1 MKVLHITLG
10 LGNGGAEGALF
21 RLVKFDKL
29 NEHVI
34 ISIMGDGIY
43 GEQLRA
49 LGNEVFSLDVPQGKF
64 KLGCIFTIY
73 KLIRKISPDVV
84 QTWLYHADLLGGVL
98 ARMAGIKAVVW
109 GIRHSN
115 LDKKLN
121 SRMIIYIAKISAKL
135 SRIIPKK
142 IISCSSKAAKV
153 HVGIG
158 YNKDKMTVIPNG
170 YDLSKLRFSEEGRV
184 KNRESWDVNNN
195 DFVFGMVGRWNPLK
209 DHANFIK
216 AIAYLQRNNGRPIKC
231 VLVGPGIDENNVELS
246 ILIDKYELNDVIL
259 LVGPTSNINEVMS
272 AFDALVL
279 PSSGEAFPN
288 VVAEAMACCTPCIVT
303 DVGDAALIVN
313 DYGWVVPPVDHIAL
327 SVAMEKSIVQR
338 EHNENWVVLKENC
351 RKRIEDDFSIEKMVS
366 RFDKVWVSALHS

>member
-49 LGNEVFSLDVPQGKF
+49 LGNEVFSLDIPQGKF
-64 KLGCIFTIY
+64 QLGCIYTIY
-73 KLIRKISPDVV
+73 KLVKKISPDVV
-84 QTWLYHADLLGGVL
+84 QTWLYHADLLGGVI
-98 ARMAGIKAVVW
+98 ARVAGVKAVVW

-115 LDKKLN
+115 LDEKLN
-121 SRMIIYIAKISAKL
+121 SRVIIYIAKISAMFSGIL
-135 SRIIPKK
+135 PRK
-142 IISCSSKAAKV
+142 IISCSEKAAEV
-153 HVGIG
+153 HIKIG
-158 YNKDKMTVIPNG
+158 YNEDKMSVIPNG
-170 YDLSKLRFSEEGRV
+170 YDLSKLRFSQEARFR
-184 KNRESWDVNNN
+184 NRTLWGVND

-216 AIAYLQRNNGRPIKC
+216 AIACIAHNIERPIKC
-231 VLVGPGIDENNVELS
+231 VLVGPGIDDSNTELTA
-246 ILIDKYELNDVIL
+246 LIHKYELKHVVSLI
-259 LVGPTSNINEVMS
+259 GPTSDINEVMS

-288 VVAEAMACCTPCIVT
+288 VVAEAMACSTPCIVT

-313 DYGWVVPPVDHIAL
+313 KFGCVVPPVDHIAL
-327 SVAMEKSIVQR
+327 SVAMEKLICQR
-338 EHNENWVVLKENC
+338 DNHESWAELKENC

-366 RFDKVWVSALHS
+366 RFDKIWKSALH

>member
-43 GEQLRA
+43 GEHLRA

-64 KLGCIFTIY
+64 KLGCIYKIY
-73 KLIRKISPDVV
+73 KLVKKIGPDVV
-84 QTWLYHADLLGGVL
+84 QTWLYHADLLGGAI
-98 ARMAGIKAVVW
+98 ARVAGVKAVVW

-115 LDKKLN
+115 LDEKLN
-121 SRMIIYIAKISAKL
+121 SRVIIYIAKISAMF
-135 SRIIPKK
+135 SGIIPSK
-142 IISCSSKAAKV
+142 IISCSEKAAEV
-153 HVGIG
+153 HIEIG
-158 YNKDKMTVIPNG
+158 YNEDKMRVIPNG
-170 YDLSKLRFSEEGRV
+170 YDLSKLRFSQEARV
-184 KNRESWDVNNN
+184 RNRTLWGVND

-209 DHANFIK
+209 DHANLIK
-216 AIAYLQRNNGRPIKC
+216 ALENMQVSKTRPIKC
-231 VLVGPGIDENNVELS
+231 VLVGPGIDDSNTELTA
-246 ILIDKYELNDVIL
+246 LIHKYELNHVVSL
-259 LVGPTSNINEVMS
+259 MGPTSDINEVMS

-288 VVAEAMACCTPCIVT
+288 VVAEAMACSTPCIVT
-303 DVGDAALIVN
+303 DVGDASLIVN
-313 DYGWVVPPVDHIAL
+313 KYGWVVPPVDHIAL
-327 SVAMEKSIVQR
+327 SVAMEKLILQR
-338 EHNENWVVLKENC
+338 DNHESWAELKENC

-366 RFDKVWVSALHS
+366 RFDKVWKSALHS